1 MSKKLDIGSNP
12 PVEAVEAEKVTEQ
25 NILDMMRTATPPTPY
40 YEVQN
45 ISTTDLDE
53 FSNYLEDAIN
63 AGNQILQMGVV
74 EDKHYALIVVA
85 SNI

>member
-1 MSKKLDIGSNP
+1 MGKVVDINAT
-12 PVEAVEAEKVTEQ
+12 PVETVEAEKVTEQ

-40 YEVQN
+40 YEVKN
-45 ISTTDLDE
+45 ISTTDLNE

-63 AGNQILQMGVV
+63 GGNQILQMGTVGTGF
-74 EDKHYALIVVA
+74 YALVVVA